1 MLMGAPRLRVT
12 DAEMRAMRDAGMTNA
27 DIANAMGVTY
37 RTVWKHIGPQPG
49 KNWAGYQRR
58 MLQNPIG
65 REVERLTQPDV
76 QEVPA
81 SAPAAELVVT
91 NRVTYLTGEAAEYC
105 VDPKARVVR
114 FMPAG
119 AEDMLEIG
127 FDEWAAFAREVQAV
141 ARSLDGQRVP
151 VEMW

>member
-1 MLMGAPRLRVT
+1 MGGMRVRAT

-27 DIANAMGVTY
+27 DIANSLGVTQVTVY
-37 RTVWKHIGPQPG
+37 RHIGAQPG

-58 MLQNPIG
+58 MRQNPIV

-76 QEVPA
+76 QAVPE

-105 VDPKARVVR
+105 VDHRARVVR

-119 AEDMLEIG
+119 AEGMLEIG

-141 ARSLDGQRVP
+141 ARNLDGMRVP